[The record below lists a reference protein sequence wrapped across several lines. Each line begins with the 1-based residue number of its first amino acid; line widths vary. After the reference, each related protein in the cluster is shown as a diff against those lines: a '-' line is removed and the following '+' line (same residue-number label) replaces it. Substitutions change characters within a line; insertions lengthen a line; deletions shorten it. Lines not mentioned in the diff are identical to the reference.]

1 MKRINTIVFDIYE
14 TVVFPQKH
22 LKVAPLQ
29 AFINTFSYF
38 YSKDFNKDKQFIKTV
53 NKHMGK
59 PKKEHLKCILEEYPK
74 IENIDIDTIYNTF
87 SEIQCEILLDPRY
100 CVLEP
105 NYLNVEQQLYNL
117 DVKNI
122 CFTTG
127 FNYVQTAIIM
137 NNIPQLKFNK
147 IITTDTI
154 SRSRP
159 YPDGIN
165 SIIKHCHSTNENVI
179 KVGDTIADIEE
190 GLNANVISVGV
201 TSGSVNSKQFLDAGA
216 HYVIDNLSILPL
228 LVKDINKKNE

>member
-14 TVVFPQKH
+14 TIVFPKKH

-38 YSKDFNKDKQFIKTV
+38 YSHDFNEDKQFIKTV

-74 IENIDIDTIYNTF
+74 IDKINIDTMYNTF
-87 SEIQCEILLDPRY
+87 VEIQCEILTDPRY

-117 DVKNI
+117 GVKNI

-127 FNYVQTAIIM
+127 FNYVQTAIIL
-137 NNIPQLKFNK
+137 NNIPELKFNK

-165 SIIKHCHSTNENVI
+165 KIIEHCETTNKNVI

-190 GLNANVISVGV
+190 GLNANVISIGI
-201 TSGSVNSKQFLDAGA
+201 TTGSVNSETFLKYGA
-216 HYVIDNLSILPL
+216 DYVIDNILTLPI
-228 LVKDINKKNE
+228 LVNDINEKN